1 MPQKILPSQRQEF
14 ILRRIEAEGSV
25 KNIELACEF
34 EVTNET
40 IRKDLQVLAMEGR
53 VIRIHGGATR
63 ITDTRHDMP
72 LPARQSMNRFEK
84 SIVARAAVQLIEP
97 NDTLFLDASSTVLMM
112 TDYLPQVPLT
122 VLTNAHHVIV
132 ALGGRGDYDL
142 ICTGGTYEERSRSY
156 VGAMAEDAL
165 KRFVIKWLFVGVD
178 GLHHALGASEVNPG
192 QAVLKERLI
201 PRAENVC
208 IVCDSTKLE
217 QKSPFIFGEITQFST
232 LVTDDRADPGILK
245 LYESAG
251 IHVIVA
257 NLPKEI

>member
-1 MPQKILPSQRQEF
+1 MLPAQRQEF
-14 ILRRIEAEGSV
+14 ILRHIEAEGSV
-25 KNIELACEF
+25 KNIELAREF

-40 IRKDLQVLAMEGR
+40 IRKDLEALAAENR

-63 ITDTRHDMP
+63 ITDARHDMP

-84 SIVARAAVQLIEP
+84 SIVARAAVQLIKP
-97 NDTLFLDASSTVLMM
+97 NDTIFLDASSTVLTM
-112 TDYLPQVPLT
+112 TDYLPLVPLT

-132 ALGGRGDYDL
+132 ALGGRSEYDL

-178 GLHHALGASEVNPG
+178 GLHHLLGASEVNPG

-208 IVCDSTKLE
+208 VVCDSSKLE
-217 QKSPFIFGEITQFST
+217 QKSPFIFGEIEKLSV
-232 LVTDDRADPGILK
+232 LVTDDRADPGVLQ
-245 LYESAG
+245 LYEGAG
-251 IHVIVA
+251 VRVIVA
-257 NLPKEI
+257 NLPQES